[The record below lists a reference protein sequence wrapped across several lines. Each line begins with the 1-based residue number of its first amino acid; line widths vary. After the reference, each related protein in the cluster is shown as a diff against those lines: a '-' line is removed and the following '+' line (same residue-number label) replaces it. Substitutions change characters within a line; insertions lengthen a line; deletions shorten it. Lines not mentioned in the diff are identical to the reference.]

1 MLSLYDYLGR
11 AAGSKLGLA
20 VAKYAATQGATTGI
34 REVSTKTYT
43 GPVKLYTEDFL
54 RAFFN
59 NPNYRTVI
67 KEDNDLYL
75 EKQKKYQSK
84 AIEVKTLF

>member
-11 AAGSKLGLA
+11 AAGSKLGLT
-20 VAKYAATQGATTGI
+20 VAKYAALQGVPTGI
-34 REVSTKTYT
+34 RDVNTKTYT

-54 RAFFN
+54 RSFFN

-67 KEDNDLYL
+67 KEDNDRYL
-75 EKQKKYQSK
+75 EKKKKYQNK
-84 AIEVKTLF
+84 VTEPKLPL